1 MSKLAKII
9 ITVLIVVVAIV
20 LTAVVNGS
28 RNAAGYT
35 TPGILGIVVL
45 AGAIGGIRAVWK
57 KQDN

>member
-9 ITVLIVVVAIV
+9 ITIIIVVIAIV
-20 LTAVVNGS
+20 LTAVISGA

-35 TPGILGIVVL
+35 TPGIFAIIVL

-57 KQDN
+57 QQDK